1 MEGRTLYR
9 GKFLELAAIGRWE
22 FVQRTG
28 AVAPVG
34 IVAATPEGKF
44 ILISQ
49 YRIPVGKTV
58 IEMPAG
64 LIGDT
69 TAGETWEDAARRELE
84 EETGWTAARFEKL
97 TEGPT
102 SAGLTSEC
110 IVLVRA
116 VGVSKKGEQALDGD
130 EKIEV
135 HEVAL
140 GEAAG
145 WLREREGEGKLVD
158 PKVWAGLYFL
168 SLK

>member
-1 MEGRTLYR
+1 MNRRTLFQ
-9 GKFLELAAIGRWE
+9 GKFLELAAIGTWE
-22 FVQRTG
+22 FVHRPG

-34 IVAATPEGKF
+34 IVAATPDNKF

-69 TAGETWEDAARRELE
+69 AAGESWEAAARRELE
-84 EETGWTAARFEKL
+84 EETGWTAERFEKL

-102 SAGLTSEC
+102 SGGLTSEC
-110 IVLVRA
+110 ILLVRA
-116 VGVSKKGEQALDGD
+116 IGVSKKGDQELDGD
-130 EKIEV
+130 EKIDV
-135 HEVAL
+135 HEVPLADVP
-140 GEAAG
+140 A
-145 WLREREGEGKLVD
+145 WLRERERQGMLVD

-168 SLK
+168 SQA